1 MNTIFREPEIR
12 SRKYLDGARGETCKL
27 RFVGI
32 CSGDPET
39 TVACHVHDQS
49 FGMARKA
56 HDVSIID
63 GCSSCHMFL
72 DHGWVG
78 KISRPVLLEHI
89 IRGLQETLLN
99 RIRRGIVVVPLD
111 PERLSSERPAKPRK
125 PKGERRSM
133 PKGPP
138 LKSANRL
145 PGKGQMK
152 FPRRSREGLT

>member
-1 MNTIFREPEIR
+1 MNFREPEIR

-32 CSGDPET
+32 CNENPET
-39 TVACHVHDQS
+39 TVACHIHDQS

-56 HDVSIID
+56 HDVSIIG

-78 KISRPVLLEHI
+78 KISRTVLLEHI

-111 PERLSSERPAKPRK
+111 PERLSSERPVKPRK
-125 PKGERRSM
+125 PPELRRSI
-133 PKGPP
+133 PQGRK
-138 LKSANRL
+138 LTTTSRL
-145 PGKGQMK
+145 PGKGQVK
-152 FPRRSREGLT
+152 FPRKRHEGFR